1 MAGGG
6 FSGGV
11 KACFWAVFE
20 DGKRD
25 NILSVFVGGETTGG
39 TNWGDKSG
47 VFGCNELGG

>member
-1 MAGGG
+1 MAPYFRMAGGG

-39 TNWGDKSG
+39 TNWGDI
-47 VFGCNELGG
+47 F